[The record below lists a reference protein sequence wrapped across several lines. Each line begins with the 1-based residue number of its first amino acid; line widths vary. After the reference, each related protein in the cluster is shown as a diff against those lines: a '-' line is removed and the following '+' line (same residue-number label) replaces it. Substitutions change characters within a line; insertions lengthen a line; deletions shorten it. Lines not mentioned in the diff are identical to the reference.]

1 MLLVAAC
8 MMALAGTLRA
18 QPTGQGSSVTLRPT
32 DTGRSITTG
41 RGVARAEVNQR
52 QRAGTQ
58 ARTRTPRVASGMPG
72 VRSMPGMLAV
82 KTNLVYA
89 AALQTPNL
97 AVEYSWGGRSS
108 VELSAGYNN
117 WGKLWGDKATTGPAY
132 DPANHY
138 KRRLNHIFIKGEYRY
153 WFREPFD
160 GFFAGGDLFWS
171 KYRTGE
177 LKMLGIFQDGFDYF
191 GQLVGGS
198 VTGGWM
204 WRWSRRWAT
213 EFSLGRGMAVM
224 RHDQGTITSD
234 DTTFTVAN
242 PLGVNKTYW
251 GPTSVGIKMVF
262 MIR

>member
-1 MLLVAAC
+1 M
-8 MMALAGTLRA
+8 G
-18 QPTGQGSSVTLRPT
+18 
-32 DTGRSITTG
+32 
-41 RGVARAEVNQR
+41 
-52 QRAGTQ
+52 
-58 ARTRTPRVASGMPG
+58 TRTPRIAPG
-72 VRSMPGMLAV
+72 IRNMPGMLAV

-89 AALQTPNL
+89 VALQTPNL

-138 KRRLNHIFIKGEYRY
+138 KRRLNHIFIKGGYRY
-153 WFREPFD
+153 WFRKPFD

-213 EFSLGRGMAVM
+213 EFSLGLGMAVM